1 MAFIADNGGIVMKIR
16 AYLREHKNSSFLLLL
31 QWSFIAL
38 AAAAVGNL
46 SVGLFM
52 NLYSLLTG
60 LVESVRFI
68 PLLVWPVLA
77 ALPLGL
83 ILYTAV
89 PSSMGEGIPSY
100 LEGVRKNHG
109 ILSFRETLFNF
120 MASVITLGC
129 HGNGGFLGPIG
140 RLSSGIMSLLGRGC
154 LSLGYSRTLLPLFP
168 ICGLASTVGV
178 LLHSPIGGG
187 IFAVEIILKT
197 NMRYR
202 QLFPAILAS
211 TAAVYLARFSGLEPL
226 FRIVA
231 PYAAMDAGIVVTIL
245 VLTVTAGLAGKVFI
259 LSYARVSRFFRRNQI
274 LRPVHRT
281 FILMTG
287 TAASSLLLIVNPHLI
302 GKSGAVFEGLMQND
316 HSFLYGAL
324 PPELPLFLVI
334 FIMVLIKGSANI
346 LTVGSGMSAGFTGP
360 AILMG
365 LLMGAGV
372 ADLFGIPAGSTE
384 FYALMAAGFAG
395 YFASIMNTP
404 IAAAVITVELFG
416 LHYSL
421 AAGLAAVVGFMV
433 NQDHTLYDLALE
445 EREDRLEDQEY

>member
-1 MAFIADNGGIVMKIR
+1 MNIQTYI
-16 AYLREHKNSSFLLLL
+16 YEHRNSSFVLLV
-31 QWSFIAL
+31 QWAFIAL

-52 NLYSLLTG
+52 SLYSRLIR
-60 LVESVRFI
+60 LVEGIGII
-68 PLLVWPVLA
+68 PLLAWPVLA

-83 ILYTAV
+83 LLYAAV

-100 LEGVRKNHG
+100 LEGIRKNHG

-120 MASVITLGC
+120 TASVITLGC

-140 RLSSGIMSLLGRGC
+140 RLSAGIMSLIGRGC
-154 LSLGYSRTLLPLFP
+154 LALGYSRSLLPLFP

-211 TAAVYLARFSGLEPL
+211 SAAVYLARFQGLEPL
-226 FRIVA
+226 FRIFAPHAHMDVA
-231 PYAAMDAGIVVTIL
+231 IIVKVLI
-245 VLTVTAGLAGKVFI
+245 LTVTAGLAGKIFI
-259 LSYARVSRFFRRNQI
+259 FSYARVSRFFKRNQT
-274 LRPVHRT
+274 LKPLHRT
-281 FILMTG
+281 LFLMSG

-302 GKSGAVFEGLMQND
+302 GKSGAVFQGLMQYD
-316 HSFLYGAL
+316 HSILYGSL
-324 PPELPLFLVI
+324 PPTFPLYLVVFL
-334 FIMVLIKGSANI
+334 MVFIKGSANI

-404 IAAAVITVELFG
+404 IAAAVITLELFG

-433 NQDHTLYDLALE
+433 NQNHTLYDLALE
-445 EREDRLEDQEY
+445 EREDRLEDQEF

>member
-1 MAFIADNGGIVMKIR
+1 MKF
-16 AYLREHKNSSFLLLL
+16 RESLLKHRNSSFYLLI

-38 AAAAVGNL
+38 AAAVVGNL
-46 SVGLFM
+46 SVSVFLF
-52 NLYSLLTG
+52 LYEKLTG
-60 LVESVRFI
+60 LVVDIPVI
-68 PLLVWPVLA
+68 PLLVWPVIA

-83 ILYTAV
+83 IFYTVV

-100 LEGVRKNHG
+100 LEGIRKNHG
-109 ILSFRETLFNF
+109 ELSFSETIFNF
-120 MASVITLGC
+120 FASVITLGC

-140 RLSSGIMSLLGRGC
+140 RLSAGIMSVIGRGC
-154 LSLGYSRTLLPLFP
+154 LYLGYNRALLPLFP

-211 TAAVYLARFSGLEPL
+211 SASVYLARYSGQEPL

-231 PYAAMDAGIVVTIL
+231 PYTHMDVGIIL
-245 VLTVTAGLAGKVFI
+245 KMLLLTVTAGLAGKVFI
-259 LSYARVSRFFRRNQI
+259 LTYARVSHLFKRNQLLTPVRRTLFLI
-274 LRPVHRT
+274 L
-281 FILMTG
+281 G
-287 TAASSLLLIVNPHLI
+287 TAASSLLLVVNPHLI
-302 GKSGAVFEGLMQND
+302 GKSGAVFEGLMQHD
-316 HSFLYGAL
+316 HSFLYGIL
-324 PPELPLFLVI
+324 PGSIPLYMVI
-334 FIMVLIKGSANI
+334 FIMVLIKGTANI

-372 ADLFGIPAGSTE
+372 ADLFGIPYGSTE

-404 IAAAVITVELFG
+404 IAAAIITLELFG

-421 AAGLAAVVGFMV
+421 PAGLAAVVGYMV
-433 NQDHTLYDLALE
+433 NQNHTLYDLALE
-445 EREDRLEDQEY
+445 EREDRLEEYER